1 MVKESVKDQ
10 LKKPFMGYSTPE
22 KNDMLKEGAKE
33 KEKLQEKRRARSK
46 R

>member
-10 LKKPFMGYSTPE
+10 LKKPFMGYLTPE

-33 KEKLQEKRRARSK
+33 KLQEKRRARSK